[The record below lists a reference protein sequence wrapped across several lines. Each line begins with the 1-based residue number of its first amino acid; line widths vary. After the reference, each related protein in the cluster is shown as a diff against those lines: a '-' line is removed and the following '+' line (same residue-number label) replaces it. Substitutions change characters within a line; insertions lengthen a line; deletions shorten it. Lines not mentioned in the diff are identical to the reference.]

1 MKSGDHGNS
10 HFAEE
15 IAPAHQL
22 RGIFFWLEAEALG
35 ATSPSCRTYS
45 AKGIDESASVGA
57 PFSRHYAPISSRVHS
72 LRMMT
77 CEPRWLSLPPLQCCK
92 SLDGQRQKIV

>member
-22 RGIFFWLEAEALG
+22 RGIFFWLERKRSEQHRQA
-35 ATSPSCRTYS
+35 
-45 AKGIDESASVGA
+45 AKPTNSRESGLKRAMG
-57 PFSRHYAPISSRVHS
+57 
-72 LRMMT
+72 
-77 CEPRWLSLPPLQCCK
+77 
-92 SLDGQRQKIV
+92 GG

>member
-1 MKSGDHGNS
+1 LLLRVLCEVAAMKSGDHGNS

-35 ATSPSCRTYS
+35 ATSPSCRS
-45 AKGIDESASVGA
+45 
-57 PFSRHYAPISSRVHS
+57 
-72 LRMMT
+72 
-77 CEPRWLSLPPLQCCK
+77 C
-92 SLDGQRQKIV
+92 

>member
-35 ATSPSCRTYS
+35 ATSPSCRTYW
-45 AKGIDESASVGA
+45 AKGINAPASVGA
-57 PFSRHYAPISSRVHS
+57 LFSAA
-72 LRMMT
+72 
-77 CEPRWLSLPPLQCCK
+77 
-92 SLDGQRQKIV
+92 

>member
-22 RGIFFWLEAEALG
+22 RGIFFWLERKRSEQHCQAAYVIESNRL
-35 ATSPSCRTYS
+35 
-45 AKGIDESASVGA
+45 IDERSAPDSKVEDD
-57 PFSRHYAPISSRVHS
+57 YA
-72 LRMMT
+72 
-77 CEPRWLSLPPLQCCK
+77 
-92 SLDGQRQKIV
+92 

>member
-22 RGIFFWLEAEALG
+22 RGIFFWLERKRSEQHRQAARATEAD
-35 ATSPSCRTYS
+35 S
-45 AKGIDESASVGA
+45 D
-57 PFSRHYAPISSRVHS
+57 
-72 LRMMT
+72 
-77 CEPRWLSLPPLQCCK
+77 LS
-92 SLDGQRQKIV
+92 